1 MTIREITLAGLF
13 AAITCVLTIVSIPLP
28 FTPVPITLQVFG
40 VVIAGAILGAKLGFL
55 SQLTYLLIGLIGLPV
70 YSNYGSGPA
79 KLFGPTGGFI
89 FGFVVAAF
97 IIGLI
102 IDKTSFLKTNM
113 LIKYIIILFSMLIGV
128 FIIYTVGVAQL
139 MFVLNVSLKSAIAMG
154 AAPFIAADL
163 IKVFV
168 GSFIAFYARYA
179 LIKSN
184 LIIIPANKY

>member
-113 LIKYIIILFSMLIGV
+113 LIKYIIILFSMFIGV
-128 FIIYTVGVAQL
+128 FIIYTLGVAQL

>member
-55 SQLTYLLIGLIGLPV
+55 SQLTYLLIGLVGLPV

-79 KLFGPTGGFI
+79 ILFGPTGGFI

-113 LIKYIIILFSMLIGV
+113 LIKYIIILLSMFIGV
-128 FIIYTVGVAQL
+128 FVIYTIGVAQL

-154 AAPFIAADL
+154 AAPFIVADL